1 VPSGHELG
9 TVKFFNASRGY
20 GFIVR
25 DAGGEELFVHFSNIE
40 NDGFKTLD
48 EKARVSYE
56 VGAGKKGPEARTVR
70 VR

>member
-1 VPSGHELG
+1 MPSGHELG

-25 DAGGEELFVHFSNIE
+25 DSGGDELFVHFSSIE
-40 NDGFKTLD
+40 TEGFKTLD

-56 VGAGKKGPEARTVR
+56 VGQGKKGLEARAVAVR
-70 VR
+70 